1 MAVLKST
8 TSIHF
13 YNQSQRLTFPQDA
26 IQAWADTGASMPE
39 ELVLFYTIELV
50 RALDA
55 VHTASVLHTCVRA
68 DNVLL
73 RHPGMY
79 VKCVRCCLRGR
90 EGCLYIYIYI
100 YIYNMYKP

>member
-1 MAVLKST
+1 
-8 TSIHF
+8 
-13 YNQSQRLTFPQDA
+13 
-26 IQAWADTGASMPE
+26 MPE

-55 VHTASVLHTCVRA
+55 VHAASVLHTCVQA

-79 VKCVRCCLRGR
+79 VECVHVGSWLLGHRDR
-90 EGCLYIYIYI
+90 
-100 YIYNMYKP
+100 